1 MITIDKLPTSF
12 ELTDY
17 ESFVQTV
24 QAADQYLNT
33 KTYIYKNNLKY
44 INDSFFHKNINQD
57 FDSFVRNLFKEK
69 DIVSSDEPGLTHRDL
84 EKINSI
90 DVILHSLPI
99 RNPLSLNYFGNGSWG
114 AHPGN
119 TRLSFGDVYKKDVYA
134 MVVDHNHSIK
144 NDYPDEHFYE
154 LDEIKLNVNKLN
166 ILVTHTI
173 NGPNT
178 IRIAAGKNVNY
189 MELTD
194 KPSAELGN
202 PTLYD
207 PPRIYRLKKNKTLVT
222 VDDRIVLEKVDD
234 KWQIYNQ

>member
-1 MITIDKLPTSF
+1 MITINKLPTNF

-24 QAADQYLNT
+24 QAADQYLGT
-33 KTYIYKNNLKY
+33 KTYIYKNTLKH
-44 INDSFFHKNINQD
+44 INDNFFHFDISQD
-57 FDSFVRNLFKEK
+57 IDSYIRHLFKEK
-69 DIVSSDEPGLTHRDL
+69 NVVHSNEPGLTHRDL

-99 RNPLSLNYFGNGSWG
+99 RNPLSLNYFGNNSWG

-119 TRLSFGDVYKKDVYA
+119 TRLHFGDVYTDEVYA
-134 MVVDHNHSIK
+134 MVVDHKHIIK
-144 NDYPDEHFYE
+144 QDYPDEIFYD
-154 LDEIKLNVNKLN
+154 LDEIKVDVNKLN

-173 NGPNT
+173 DGPNV
-178 IRIAAGKNVNY
+178 IRNAAGKNVNY

-194 KPSAELGN
+194 NPGATLGD

-207 PPRIYRLKKNKTLVT
+207 PPRVYRLKKGKTIVT
-222 VDDRIVLEKVDD
+222 VDDRIVFQKVND
-234 KWQIYNQ
+234 KWQIHNL